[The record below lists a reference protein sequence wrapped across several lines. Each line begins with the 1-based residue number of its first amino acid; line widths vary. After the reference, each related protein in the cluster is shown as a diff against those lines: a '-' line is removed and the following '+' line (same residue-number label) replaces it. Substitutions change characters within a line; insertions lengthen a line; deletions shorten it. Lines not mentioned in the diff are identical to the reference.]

1 MFKIFRYKCNIVD
14 EKVKD
19 RIISVELEKLKEM
32 EYSIAVAESSEKA
45 WSILG
50 ALNGGFV
57 NVLITNNETAKTVLN
72 LHEQFTKNKNKYNLK
87 L

>member
-1 MFKIFRYKCNIVD
+1 MFKIFDINGNIVD

-19 RIISVELEKLKEM
+19 RIISVELEKLKKM
-32 EYSIAVAESSEKA
+32 EYSIGIAESAEKA

-57 NVLITNNETAKTVLN
+57 NVLITNNETAETVLK
-72 LHEQFTKNKNKYNLK
+72 LYEQFTKNKK
-87 L
+87 